1 MKKPNREK
9 KTPQSPRKLDAQK
22 AAKVVGGVLLFA
34 NPFAG

>member
-9 KTPQSPRKLDAQK
+9 KTNSSPRKLDNQK
-22 AAKVVGGVLLFA
+22 ASKVVGGILFA